1 MDNGGSSQKE
11 ESPSIPTSTTTIS
24 DRKTK
29 EGKILQTAADGSH
42 KTNSL
47 LYRVLRSYCSRWSL
61 GIKPLV
67 WSIGYK
73 RNDIWLDSLTTNYF
87 PFLRKLS
94 NWYPWHTE
102 CHGWSGDALRGVVSS
117 HCGLSFFD
125 NGDDLRRCHNLRR
138 DGKMLKVACHK
149 KRVLYA

>member
-1 MDNGGSSQKE
+1 MRFCAYSATITNMNFR
-11 ESPSIPTSTTTIS
+11 IRIFNFCTSNCTSYLIIGLFKFRMCS
-24 DRKTK
+24 NFW
-29 EGKILQTAADGSH
+29 E
-42 KTNSL
+42 
-47 LYRVLRSYCSRWSL
+47 LRSYCSRWSL

-117 HCGLSFFD
+117 HCGLSFFENSD
-125 NGDDLRRCHNLRR
+125 ELRRCHNLRC
-138 DGKMLKVACHK
+138 DGEMLKVACHEK
-149 KRVLYA
+149 

>member
-1 MDNGGSSQKE
+1 MRFCAYSATITNMNFR
-11 ESPSIPTSTTTIS
+11 IRIFNFCTSNCTSYLIIWLFKFRMCSTFW
-24 DRKTK
+24 
-29 EGKILQTAADGSH
+29 E
-42 KTNSL
+42 
-47 LYRVLRSYCSRWSL
+47 LRSYCSRWSL

-138 DGKMLKVACHK
+138 DGEMLKVK
-149 KRVLYA
+149 G

>member
-1 MDNGGSSQKE
+1 M
-11 ESPSIPTSTTTIS
+11 
-24 DRKTK
+24 

-87 PFLRKLS
+87 PFLRKLR
-94 NWYPWHTE
+94 NRYLWHTE
-102 CHGWSGDALRGVVSS
+102 FHGWSGDALRGVVSP
-117 HCGLSFFD
+117 H
-125 NGDDLRRCHNLRR
+125 
-138 DGKMLKVACHK
+138 
-149 KRVLYA
+149 